1 MQATDSLYQRYDKIR
16 RSVEKFSVVQYGV
29 CTFKRQPDGTFV
41 AKPHNFYIFGG
52 DNDNI
57 MTKRAFSCLTSSIKF
72 LRDNKFDF
80 NKWIEYGIPF
90 YNFSE
95 EDTKHTTFHGTS
107 MHVRESQ
114 LSGK

>member
-1 MQATDSLYQRYDKIR
+1 MQATDSLYQRYDKLR
-16 RSVEKFSVVQYGV
+16 RSVEKFSVVQFGV
-29 CTFKRQPDGTFV
+29 CTFKQQPDGTFV

-52 DNDNI
+52 DNDSI
-57 MTKRAFSCLTSSIKF
+57 TTKRAFSCLTSSIKF
-72 LRDNKFDF
+72 LHDNKFDF